1 MHEFARK
8 IGTANETQI
17 EDSQQETLKKLELLL
32 ITDVSFYMG
41 LVAENLSSGSQPK
54 GDSNQSHQ
62 LQRRARKLKSHLKQ
76 DYILYFPKSEKQ
88 RG

>member
-32 ITDVSFYMG
+32 ITDVSFY
-41 LVAENLSSGSQPK
+41 
-54 GDSNQSHQ
+54 
-62 LQRRARKLKSHLKQ
+62 
-76 DYILYFPKSEKQ
+76 ILYSYSVTVSP
-88 RG
+88 RGMSCPSLL